1 MIEISNAILQNKIAQ
16 LSFKLTAQRELE
28 EGLVA
33 HNSLLDGRLCQLAR
47 RYQDKGVRLPN
58 WTLDYAAVER

>member
-1 MIEISNAILQNKIAQ
+1 MQISKCVLQGKIVS
-16 LSFKLTAQRELE
+16 LSAKLTAQRELE

-47 RYQDKGVRLPN
+47 RCQDKGVRLPN
-58 WTLDYAAVER
+58 WALDYAAVER